1 MFYIR
6 ILVILV
12 ITILALTATDSFAA
26 TGSTMIG
33 SGSVTS
39 KITDIQKDETII
51 TENSIEDRKK
61 EQNAQKIILEVY
73 KLQ

>member
-6 ILVILV
+6 ILIILAAS
-12 ITILALTATDSFAA
+12 ILALVANDSFAA
-26 TGSTMIG
+26 TGSNMIG
-33 SGSVTS
+33 SGTITD
-39 KITDIQKDETII
+39 KITPTQKDESI
-51 TENSIEDRKK
+51 TAENSVEDRKK